1 MRPRSEWQARR
12 CGTASET
19 ARDYTAEEIDRAR
32 VLNPNAR
39 WQVIVRL
46 RDGSGDWCRESH
58 SRLLSYAQ
66 VIEASDR
73 DVAAAARRHGVDLT
87 YHVEFW

>member
-1 MRPRSEWQARR
+1 MPYRTE
-12 CGTASET
+12 SET
-19 ARDYTAEEIDRAR
+19 ARDDTPEQIARTRAI
-32 VLNPNAR
+32 NPNAR

-66 VIEASDR
+66 VVEASDR

>member
-1 MRPRSEWQARR
+1 MPYR
-12 CGTASET
+12 TASET
-19 ARDYTAEEIDRAR
+19 ARDYTAERIARERAS
-32 VLNPNAR
+32 NPNAR
-39 WQVIVRL
+39 WQVIVLL

-87 YHVEFW
+87 YRVEFW